1 VGSIVIARRWVAGCL
16 LVLCAC
22 NPVAPKPT
30 PRPSNSPAPALTQP
44 ALHIT
49 ASGTVKQPVRMF
61 QQVHNQI
68 EYELV
73 ASSGESQ
80 GPQGKA
86 IAVFRN
92 STVTFHGRGGA
103 STTAR
108 APSATVDETAN
119 TVMMSGGV
127 IAHSASGVTLQ
138 CDRLTYDHRTQML
151 HGTGNVSI
159 VDQKGF
165 RATGSSFDSDV
176 SLTHMTMR

>member
-1 VGSIVIARRWVAGCL
+1 VNARRGGLTCL

-30 PRPSNSPAPALTQP
+30 AAPSTLSPPAATQP

-49 ASGTVKQPVRMF
+49 ASGTVSQPVRMF

-68 EYELV
+68 EYKLV

-86 IAVFRN
+86 IAVFR
-92 STVTFHGRGGA
+92 SATVTFRGRNGA
-103 STTAR
+103 PTTAR
-108 APSATVDETAN
+108 APTATVDESAN
-119 TVMMSGGV
+119 AITLSGGV
-127 IAHSASGVTLQ
+127 IAHSASGVTLL
-138 CDRLTYDHRTQML
+138 CDQLRYDHRTQML

>member
-1 VGSIVIARRWVAGCL
+1 
-16 LVLCAC
+16 
-22 NPVAPKPT
+22 
-30 PRPSNSPAPALTQP
+30 
-44 ALHIT
+44 
-49 ASGTVKQPVRMF
+49 MF

-86 IAVFRN
+86 RAVFRN
-92 STVTFHGRGGA
+92 ATVTFRGRDGA

-108 APSATVDETAN
+108 APTATVDETAN
-119 TVMMSGGV
+119 AVTMSGGV

-138 CDRLTYDHRTQML
+138 CDQLRYDHRTQML

-176 SLTHMTMR
+176 SLIHMTMR

>member
-1 VGSIVIARRWVAGCL
+1 
-16 LVLCAC
+16 
-22 NPVAPKPT
+22 
-30 PRPSNSPAPALTQP
+30 
-44 ALHIT
+44 
-49 ASGTVKQPVRMF
+49 MF

-68 EYELV
+68 EYELI

-86 IAVFRN
+86 VAVFRN
-92 STVTFHGRGGA
+92 ATVTFRGRNGA

-108 APSATVDETAN
+108 APEAIVDETAN
-119 TVMMSGGV
+119 AVTMTGGV

-138 CDRLTYDHRTQML
+138 CDRLRYDHHTQML

>member
-1 VGSIVIARRWVAGCL
+1 VSAARGAVICL

-22 NPVAPKPT
+22 NPTAPKPAAT
-30 PRPSNSPAPALTQP
+30 PSTVPSSAVTPP
-44 ALHIT
+44 ALHIV
-49 ASGTVKQPVRMF
+49 ASGTLKQPIRMF

-80 GPQGKA
+80 GPQGRA

-92 STVTFHGRGGA
+92 ATVTFRGRNGA

-108 APSATVDETAN
+108 APTATVDETAN
-119 TVMMSGGV
+119 AVRMSGGV
-127 IAHSASGVTLQ
+127 IARSSSGVTLQ

-159 VDQKGF
+159 VDQNGF

-176 SLTHMTMR
+176 SLIHMTMR